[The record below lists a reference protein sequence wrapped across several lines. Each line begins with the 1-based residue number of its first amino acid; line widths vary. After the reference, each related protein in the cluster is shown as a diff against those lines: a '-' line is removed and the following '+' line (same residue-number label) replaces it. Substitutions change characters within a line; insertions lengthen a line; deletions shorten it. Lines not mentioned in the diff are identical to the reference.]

1 MTAAERISA
10 ILDAKFAGAGL
21 EHVQIR
27 VTDGTLD
34 FAKKHGW
41 LRYQSNLQ
49 FSDNLEELDEATNGI
64 PIAGEWLIGDQATAR
79 LTIEDGE
86 QKVRVIEER
95 AIGTPADTN
104 WQDVL
109 AETVAVYARK
119 PFAAG
124 QIHHRIYYGFRPG
137 TDDAKTGN
145 IRRLAERMSGWEP
158 LPATDEEA
166 E

>member
-10 ILDAKFAGAGL
+10 ILAAGFAGDGL
-21 EHVQIR
+21 EHVQIS
-27 VTDGTLD
+27 VKDGTLD
-34 FAKKHGW
+34 FAEKRGW
-41 LRYQSNLQ
+41 LRYQSDLQ

-64 PIAGEWLIGDQATAR
+64 PIAGEWLIPDHATAR

-95 AIGTPADTN
+95 AIGTPADAD

-124 QIHHRIYYGFRPG
+124 QIEHRVYYGFR
-137 TDDAKTGN
+137 DLADAETGN
-145 IRRLAERMSGWEP
+145 IRRLAERMSGWAA
-158 LPATDEEA
+158 LPATEEEA